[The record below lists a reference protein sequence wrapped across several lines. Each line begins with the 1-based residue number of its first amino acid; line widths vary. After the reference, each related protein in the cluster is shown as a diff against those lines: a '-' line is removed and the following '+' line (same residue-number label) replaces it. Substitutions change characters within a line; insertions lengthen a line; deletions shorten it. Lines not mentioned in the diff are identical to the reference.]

1 MSKKLA
7 AKASLIQLPPLAR
20 GTDSAGGPAGAAR
33 TGLGAARGA
42 GMVGGAA
49 AAPVAPTGVAAA
61 VLAGAAAVSGI
72 DAAVSTGRLADSGT
86 PGLGTPLSPAGGPA
100 AGSGDAAAGAAVAAS
115 AGALGPGGTKA
126 GAMLG
131 EGRPKTAP
139 GSMALFMA
147 SQSAAVKEAEDLR
160 QKLRQFDGAQ
170 PVRAIDP
177 RRIRPSRWAN
187 RHADGLADKAFEELR
202 SDIAANGGNVQPI
215 CVRALP
221 AGTADADYELVYGHR
236 RHRACLDLGLSVQA
250 IISEVDDRGL
260 FEAMERENRA
270 RKNLSAWEQ
279 GMMYRRALDS
289 GLYPSQR
296 KLAEAIGVD
305 LALVSKS
312 LALSRL
318 PDAVIAAFPSPLDV
332 QFRWAQ
338 PLGDVL
344 QRDPE
349 GLVARAKQLSA
360 QKGALTA
367 RQVLDGLLHQ
377 GGLATVRSAPR
388 PEIRIGK
395 AGRGAV
401 LGHDESGRAMLRFDA
416 GVLTAE
422 REQALIE
429 WLQGALGANR

>member
-7 AKASLIQLPPLAR
+7 AKASLIQVPPLSR
-20 GTDSAGGPAGAAR
+20 
-33 TGLGAARGA
+33 
-42 GMVGGAA
+42 
-49 AAPVAPTGVAAA
+49 
-61 VLAGAAAVSGI
+61 
-72 DAAVSTGRLADSGT
+72 
-86 PGLGTPLSPAGGPA
+86 
-100 AGSGDAAAGAAVAAS
+100 SGDAAGSATGTLAAPRTALGGGLGSAAGGGLAGGHPGAPGASPSGTAPAAAAAAAAGRADAAGGLADEASGLRPGSRPGAAALGAGAALVAA
-115 AGALGPGGTKA
+115 AGGVGAGLGA
-126 GAMLG
+126 

-160 QKLRQFDGAQ
+160 QKLRHFEGAQ
-170 PVRAIDP
+170 PVRALDP
-177 RRIRPSRWAN
+177 LRIRPSRWAN
-187 RHADGLADKAFEELR
+187 RHADALADKAFEELR

-221 AGTADADYELVYGHR
+221 AGTADADFELVYGHR
-236 RHRACLDLGLSVQA
+236 RHRACKDLGLPVQA
-250 IISEVDDRGL
+250 VITEVDDRGL

-338 PLGDVL
+338 PLGDAL

-349 GLVARAKQLSA
+349 GLVARAKQLST

-377 GGLATVRSAPR
+377 GGMAAVRSAPR

-429 WLQGALGANR
+429 WLQSALGATR